1 MFFKSAFVFAI
12 VSAISACLLAL
23 LCGMVGFGIY
33 WGLVKFAVV
42 PAISQINVLV
52 LLFFGLAIF
61 LVSVPVEF
69 VYARRTLFGPAPSSM
84 RPAFLLLPAA
94 MAVVICSRVFDWLD
108 PKRQRDTQLKDAC
121 DS

>member
-33 WGLVKFAVV
+33 WGLVKFAVI
-42 PAISQINVLV
+42 PAISQINLLV
-52 LLFFGLAIF
+52 LLLFGLAIF

-69 VYARRTLFGPAPSSM
+69 VYARRTLFGPAQPSSM

-94 MAVVICSRVFDWLD
+94 VAVVICSRVFDWLD
-108 PKRQRDTQLKDAC
+108 TQHDKGIR
-121 DS
+121 S

>member
-12 VSAISACLLAL
+12 VSAISACLLTL

-42 PAISQINVLV
+42 PTISQIN
-52 LLFFGLAIF
+52 LLALLLFGLAIF

-69 VYARRTLFGPAPSSM
+69 MYARRTLFGPVQPSNM
-84 RPAFLLLPAA
+84 RPDFLLFPAA
-94 MAVVICSRVFDWLD
+94 VAVVICSRVFYWLD
-108 PKRQRDTQLKDAC
+108 TRDDKRIRRSKDAG
-121 DS
+121 